1 MSAKSPHPPVVLASQ
16 SPRRRSLLLEILPHF
31 NIVAS
36 EATELHDA
44 TLGPRRLCE
53 VNAQRKAFAVAPLHP
68 DHLVLGADTL
78 VFLEGEPLG
87 KPSDL
92 DAAHAMLR
100 RLSGRVH
107 EVVTG
112 VCLVHWGARRVRM
125 FSDSTR
131 VRFRTLTDADIVE
144 YLRRVPVLDK
154 AGSYALQEALAASH
168 PRPPRTAEQNPGH
181 PRRTGQRVRG
191 RGRFHPGQ
199 TPQCRASRLAPGFRF
214 FHFPF

>member
-1 MSAKSPHPPVVLASQ
+1 MSGKSTHPPVVLASQ
-16 SPRRRSLLLEILPHF
+16 SPRRRSLLMEILPQF

-87 KPSDL
+87 KPPDL

-131 VRFRTLTDADIVE
+131 VQFRALTDADIAE

-154 AGSYALQEALAASH
+154 AGSYALQEEGHLIIDAVEGSHSNVVGLPVEAVRRALERWNEEGV
-168 PRPPRTAEQNPGH
+168 PIVWTEGDPVDP
-181 PRRTGQRVRG
+181 
-191 RGRFHPGQ
+191 
-199 TPQCRASRLAPGFRF
+199 
-214 FHFPF
+214 

>member
-154 AGSYALQEALAASH
+154 AGSYALQEEGHLIIDAVEGSHSNVVGLPVESVRRALERWNEEGVPIVWTEGESVD
-168 PRPPRTAEQNPGH
+168 P
-181 PRRTGQRVRG
+181 
-191 RGRFHPGQ
+191 
-199 TPQCRASRLAPGFRF
+199 
-214 FHFPF
+214 

>member
-1 MSAKSPHPPVVLASQ
+1 MSTGNGARKHPPVVLASQ
-16 SPRRRSLLLEILPHF
+16 SPRRRSLLSEIVPDF
-31 NIVAS
+31 NIVSS

-53 VNAQRKAFAVAPLHP
+53 VNAQRKAFAVAPRHP
-68 DHLVLGADTL
+68 EFLVLGADTL
-78 VFLEGEPLG
+78 VFLDGEPLG

-92 DAAHAMLR
+92 AAAHAMLR

-131 VRFRTLTDADIVE
+131 VRFRELTDENIAE
-144 YLRRVPVLDK
+144 YLQRVQVLDK
-154 AGSYALQEALAASH
+154 AGSYALQEEGHLIIDAVEGSHSNVVGLPVEAL
-168 PRPPRTAEQNPGH
+168 
-181 PRRTGQRVRG
+181 RRALDRWHEDGVPIPWTEGET
-191 RGRFHPGQ
+191 FNS
-199 TPQCRASRLAPGFRF
+199 TL
-214 FHFPF
+214 

>member
-1 MSAKSPHPPVVLASQ
+1 VVLASQ
-16 SPRRRSLLLEILPHF
+16 SPRRRSLLLEILPQF

-87 KPSDL
+87 KPPDL
-92 DAAHAMLR
+92 AAAHAMLR

-131 VRFRTLTDADIVE
+131 VQFRALTDADIAE

-154 AGSYALQEALAASH
+154 AGSYALQEEGHLIVDAVEGSHSNVVGLPVEAVRRALERWNEEGVPIVWTEGDSVD
-168 PRPPRTAEQNPGH
+168 P
-181 PRRTGQRVRG
+181 
-191 RGRFHPGQ
+191 
-199 TPQCRASRLAPGFRF
+199 
-214 FHFPF
+214 